1 LSGGESDQVSDDLF
15 IVVEGSSQAVQGE
28 WPTVVVQIQCFSFD
42 LRGEARDEALLE
54 DEAEAASSFCL
65 HGKEV

>member
-1 LSGGESDQVSDDLF
+1 
-15 IVVEGSSQAVQGE
+15 VEGSSQAVQGE
-28 WPTVVVQIQCFSFD
+28 WPTVVVQIQCFGFD

-65 HGKEV
+65 HGKKV